1 MRNYIIA
8 SLVLLSINSA
18 FGQELFSKRTYT
30 RQDTLRGAITKERS
44 WWDLLNYELSVSVN
58 PTELSIK
65 GSNVVRYKV
74 LEENSVL
81 QIDLQAPMNIDKVMQ
96 DGQALE
102 VKHEGNAHFI
112 TLVKKQAVG
121 AENAITIE

>member
-1 MRNYIIA
+1 MRKYIIA
-8 SLVLLSINSA
+8 SLVFLSISSA
-18 FGQELFSKRTYT
+18 FGQGLFSTRTYT
-30 RQDTLRGAITKERS
+30 RQDSLRGSITKERS

-58 PTELSIK
+58 PTEQSIK

-74 LEENSVL
+74 LEENNVM
-81 QIDLQAPMNIDKVMQ
+81 QIDLQTPMNIDKVTQ

-112 TLVKKQAVG
+112 TLTKKQTV
-121 AENAITIE
+121 